1 LSSFA
6 LQNNSERTALSVI
19 SMHCTYCT
27 AESAV
32 WGHVTLNL
40 SSSPAVVKRPLDA
53 SCLSVAS
60 IVDTIRRAHV
70 PLQIYCCAQ
79 LNYVLF
85 SSLWSTMLVVINTH
99 SLVRGGL
106 CGKLHGGPSHS
117 TSHQSI
123 ASLLFVENS
132 RYLPTFD
139 APLVGSPSEYCHAFG
154 TEKLQ
159 WYGYP
164 KVVMFIRYDRIHERD
179 RQTDGQTP
187 HDDKNYLSDYFSR

>member
-106 CGKLHGGPSHS
+106 CGKLHLRW
-117 TSHQSI
+117 TVALHQSSI
-123 ASLLFVENS
+123 DSQLA
-132 RYLPTFD
+132 
-139 APLVGSPSEYCHAFG
+139 
-154 TEKLQ
+154 
-159 WYGYP
+159 
-164 KVVMFIRYDRIHERD
+164 IRRELAIFAYIRRP
-179 RQTDGQTP
+179 R
-187 HDDKNYLSDYFSR
+187 